1 MRIIRQR
8 KIYNPQV
15 ACYKNKLSSW
25 RSGIETDLDEVLQ
38 VHDVFVDVVNGKRAK
53 RNEVLQAFELGDLD
67 AVRFPFRCCW
77 FLFYFAETAFRF

>member
-1 MRIIRQR
+1 MHRFERPR
-8 KIYNPQV
+8 CAYYAATSSDNPQV

-67 AVRFPFRCCW
+67 AVRFPFR
-77 FLFYFAETAFRF
+77 